1 MSDLFFKW
9 AQITT
14 KTNIKVK
21 DHVIWDDQEWSQHA
35 SRLSEVC
42 LDFKLVGQHHF
53 KDEVVLVA
61 DQVWYE
67 FTEADQVALAVE
79 ILP

>member
-1 MSDLFFKW
+1 M
-9 AQITT
+9 IG
-14 KTNIKVK
+14 
-21 DHVIWDDQEWSQHA
+21 DDQERSQHA

-42 LDFKLVGQHHF
+42 LDLKLVGQHHF

-79 ILP
+79 ILS